1 MTARD
6 FDVAV
11 VGGGHNALVAAGL
24 LQRRGARV
32 ALFEARPQLGG
43 FASPLALGEGVEV
56 PLAVDDWGLVR
67 DDLLEELEL
76 ERHGSAWAPAEA
88 LAALRT
94 EATDDDADLVL
105 WREADRCAASF
116 EQDAPGDGA
125 RLRRF
130 LAEIG
135 ALVGE
140 LEQLWRRPPELRQL
154 ARFVLSP
161 ELLRW
166 CGGSLEEL
174 LGAAFDG
181 SRARTAFAALALRG
195 SAWGPSAAGT
205 GILLLHQL
213 AGTTAEGLRAARRPR
228 GGAGAF
234 VAALERSAADA
245 GVQMGTGTPV
255 RQILVENLAGGS
267 RAVGLRLE
275 DGTEVSARCVLS
287 GLDRRT
293 TLLDLVGPA
302 RLQVQSVRRLRHLRH
317 RGVRGRAIVPVAVR
331 AGGAPPALSE
341 PGVPLL
347 VARGLEQ
354 LERAADDA
362 KWGRPSARPWLEVS
376 VWPGRAGGT
385 TWTINA
391 QCAPQSGST
400 VTDGAW
406 ASGWRA
412 AIEPLG
418 SGVELEPERHW
429 LPADWERELGAAG
442 GCEHHGDML
451 LDQLFQLRG
460 TERAAGACS
469 EIQGLLLCGSGAHPG
484 GGVTGLPGWHA
495 AALAAEELG

>member
-67 DDLLEELEL
+67 DDLLAELEL
-76 ERHGSAWAPAEA
+76 ERHGLAWAPAEA
-88 LAALRT
+88 LAALRS
-94 EATDDDADLVL
+94 EATDGDADLVL
-105 WREADRCAASF
+105 WREAGRCAASF
-116 EQDAPGDGA
+116 EQDAPGDGK

-135 ALVGE
+135 GLVGE
-140 LEQLWRRPPELRQL
+140 LEELWRRPPELRQL

-181 SRARTAFAALALRG
+181 TRARTAFGALALRG

-213 AGTTAEGLRAARRPR
+213 AGTTAEGLRVARRPR

-245 GVQMGTGTPV
+245 GVQMATGAPV
-255 RQILVENLAGGS
+255 RQILVENVAGGS
-267 RAVGLRLE
+267 RAVGLRLAN
-275 DGTEVSARCVLS
+275 GTEVSARCVLS

-302 RLQVQSVRRLRHLRH
+302 RLPVQSVRRLRHLRH
-317 RGVRGRAIVPVAVR
+317 HGVRGRAIVPVAKR
-331 AGGAPPALSE
+331 AGPALATGE

-362 KWGRPSARPWLEVS
+362 KWGRSSARPWLEVS

-391 QCAPQSGST
+391 QCAPQSGSAT
-400 VTDGAW
+400 TDGAW
-406 ASGWRA
+406 ASGLRA
-412 AIEPLG
+412 AIEGVG
-418 SGVELEPERHW
+418 SGAELAPWRD
-429 LPADWERELGAAG
+429 LTPADWERELGAAG

-460 TERAAGACS
+460 TERAAGART
-469 EIQGLLLCGSGAHPG
+469 ELQGLLLCGSGAHPG
-484 GGVTGLPGWHA
+484 GAVTGLPGWHA
-495 AALAAEELG
+495 AELAPEELG